1 MIPNAYDI
9 LVIILSVTLFILLI
23 ISIVVGI
30 FVFKLVKSLRRIADK
45 GVLIADKAEATMSS
59 IQESANIA
67 GMARV
72 IGGFMG
78 MFNKSKRGE

>member
-1 MIPNAYDI
+1 MIANAYDI
-9 LVIILSVTLFILLI
+9 LVIILSVTLFILLV

-30 FVFKLVKSLRRIADK
+30 FVAKLVKSLRRIADK
-45 GVLIADKAEATMSS
+45 GVLIADKAEVTMNS

-67 GMARV
+67 GLARV

-78 MFNKSKRGE
+78 MFSKSKRGE